1 MTRAKAPA
9 SRRPT
14 DRAHADEPA
23 YEPDRTT
30 AREMRIAELLAV
42 MLPWD
47 PKERGGAI
55 KAWLRGSLSLIHLHV
70 LTSLETS
77 GPIPMGRL
85 ADTLDV
91 SVASTTGIVNRME
104 ERGLVERRHDDVDRR
119 IVSVTVTPAGHDVF
133 TTVDTER
140 RAHFAR
146 VLERLTDAE
155 LEHLLIGLRATRSAR
170 ASIAAEEAAA
180 AADPASEEPAR

>member
-1 MTRAKAPA
+1 MTRTKAPA
-9 SRRPT
+9 ARAGHVEPT
-14 DRAHADEPA
+14 H
-23 YEPDRTT
+23 EPDRTT

-77 GPIPMGRL
+77 GPLPMGRL
-85 ADTLDV
+85 ADALDV
-91 SVASTTGIVNRME
+91 SVASTTGIVDRME
-104 ERGLVERRHDDVDRR
+104 ERGLVERRHGDVDRR
-119 IVSVTVTPAGHDVF
+119 IVSVSVTPAGHEVF

-155 LEHLLIGLRATRSAR
+155 LEHLLLGLRATRSAR
-170 ASIAAEEAAA
+170 ATIAAEDAAA
-180 AADPASEEPAR
+180 AESAARELGR